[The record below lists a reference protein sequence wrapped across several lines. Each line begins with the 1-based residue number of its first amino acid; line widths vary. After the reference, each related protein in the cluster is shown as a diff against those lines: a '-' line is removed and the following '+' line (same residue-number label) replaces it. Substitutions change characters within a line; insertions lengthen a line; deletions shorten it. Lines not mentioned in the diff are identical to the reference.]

1 MSLDK
6 PLAFQ
11 KLDIYVAARDLVR
24 VVTAAKVRDAE
35 FRDQAE
41 RAAKSTFLAICEGV
55 PSPRFKT
62 RRVYFERA
70 HCSLC
75 EAVGAIDGASVIG
88 AVDARPVSEVMTLAN
103 RLEAMLIAMKR

>member
-11 KLDIYVAARDLVR
+11 KLDIYVVARELVR
-24 VVTAAKVRDAE
+24 VVSVAKIRDAE

-41 RAAKSTFLAICEGV
+41 RAAKSTFV
-55 PSPRFKT
+55 
-62 RRVYFERA
+62 
-70 HCSLC
+70 
-75 EAVGAIDGASVIG
+75 DGASVIG
-88 AVDARPVSEVMTLAN
+88 AIDIRIVTEVMALAN